1 MGFLEQVRTVVR
13 TNRVFLRI
21 GPAARGLGVTVVPD
35 DGPPTHAWELDPW
48 GRYGIVGT
56 SPHLRAKLRFSQSSM
71 RMTGLG
77 VSGSLGVLNNHTSAG
92 PCGALYRRGVKKD
105 PSDALSPR
113 GVGLTWL
120 TTGPSRVRG
129 DGSTL
134 WVFWNKSA
142 LRADLRV
149 FLRSR
154 MPGLGV
160 CGPSGASN
168 ITPQLAPG
176 EHRTV
181 GRSNRTPRHTCC
193 KKHGRDSLKQYEN
206 DGTPLRGEWFGSTL
220 WVLNNTV
227 LSWPLRSISTVG
239 GSKSRTCRTHSPKGR
254 VA

>member
-1 MGFLEQVRTVVR
+1 M
-13 TNRVFLRI
+13 
-21 GPAARGLGVTVVPD
+21 PARLGVC
-35 DGPPTHAWELDPW
+35 GPSGASNT
-48 GRYGIVGT
+48 R
-56 SPHLRAKLRFSQSSM
+56 
-71 RMTGLG
+71 LG
-77 VSGSLGVLNNHTSAG
+77 AG
-92 PCGALYRRGVKKD
+92 PLGTLWDCRNKSALACEAQILSKQYENDGSWGEWFARSPQQSHLSWPLRSIVPSGGQKG

-176 EHRTV
+176 EH
-181 GRSNRTPRHTCC
+181 G
-193 KKHGRDSLKQYEN
+193 L
-206 DGTPLRGEWFGSTL
+206 
-220 WVLNNTV
+220 
-227 LSWPLRSISTVG
+227 
-239 GSKSRTCRTHSPKGR
+239 
-254 VA
+254 